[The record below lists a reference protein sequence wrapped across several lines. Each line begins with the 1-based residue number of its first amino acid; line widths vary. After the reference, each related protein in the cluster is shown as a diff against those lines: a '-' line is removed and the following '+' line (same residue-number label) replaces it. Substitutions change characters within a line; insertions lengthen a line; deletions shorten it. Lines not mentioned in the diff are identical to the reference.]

1 MTPFHYRLAAAVWL
15 AAALA
20 IAGCGVKER
29 PLPPDAVRPERILD
43 LKAGADKDGIRLS
56 WGRPDRY
63 ATGRTMRD
71 LAGFVILRAEG
82 DARPTTLAEIPVSDR
97 ERFQKE
103 RRFDY
108 VDSATLIGH
117 TYRYQVVS
125 TTDDGYRSN
134 GSNAVKFTRVVP
146 PPPPNPE
153 NFVLPKAT
161 PLP

>member
-1 MTPFHYRLAAAVWL
+1 MTRVRYGVAVSAWL

-43 LKAGADKDGIRLS
+43 LEAAADKDGIRLS

-63 ATGRTMRD
+63 ATGRTMRN
-71 LAGFVILRAEG
+71 LGGFIILRTEDG
-82 DARPTTLAEIPVSDR
+82 ARPAMLAEIPISDR

-103 RRFDY
+103 RRFNYLDT
-108 VDSATLIGH
+108 ATLIGH

-125 TTDDGYRSN
+125 TTDDGYR
-134 GSNAVKFTRVVP
+134 GDPSNAAKLTRVVP
-146 PPPPNPE
+146 APPPNPE